1 MMDSDVR
8 IVSQGALTSIPTVEW
23 KQLVLA
29 AIEKGRK
36 RLDFMSD
43 EHHAIRRSAVTELIR
58 TGQPITPE
66 TISRKLGIAQ
76 ARTDDIL
83 DDLERN
89 VFFLVRNE
97 DGAVS
102 WAFPVTTDRTPH
114 KLTFSTGDRLYGA

>member
-1 MMDSDVR
+1 MDSDVR

-29 AIEKGRK
+29 AIKRGRK

-43 EHHAIRRSAVTELIR
+43 EHHAIRRSAVTELVR
-58 TGQPITPE
+58 TGQPIAPE
-66 TISRKLGIAQ
+66 TFSRQLGISTS
-76 ARTDDIL
+76 RTDEIL

-89 VFFLVRNE
+89 LFFLVRNE
-97 DGAVS
+97 EGAVS

-114 KLTFSTGDRLYGA
+114 KLTFSTGKRLYGA

>member
-1 MMDSDVR
+1 MDSDVR

-29 AIEKGRK
+29 AIKRGRK

-43 EHHAIRRSAVTELIR
+43 EHHAIRRSAVTELVR
-58 TGQPITPE
+58 TGQPIAPE
-66 TISRKLGIAQ
+66 TFSRQLGISTS
-76 ARTDDIL
+76 RTDEIL

-89 VFFLVRNE
+89 LFFLVRNE
-97 DGAVS
+97 EGAVS

-114 KLTFSTGDRLYGA
+114 KLTFSTGERLYGA

>member
-1 MMDSDVR
+1 MDSDVR

-29 AIEKGRK
+29 AIERGRK

-43 EHHAIRRSAVTELIR
+43 EHHAIRRSAVTELVR
-58 TGQPITPE
+58 TRQPITPE
-66 TISRKLGIAQ
+66 TFSQQLGISTS
-76 ARTDDIL
+76 RTDEIL

-89 VFFLVRNE
+89 LFFLVRNE
-97 DGAVS
+97 EGAVS

-114 KLTFSTGDRLYGA
+114 KLTFSTGERLYGA

>member
-1 MMDSDVR
+1 MDSDVR

-66 TISRKLGIAQ
+66 TFSRKLGIAQ

-89 VFFLVRNE
+89 LFFLVRNE

-102 WAFPVTTDRTPH
+102 WAFPVTTDHTPH
-114 KLTFSTGDRLYGA
+114 KLTFSTGERLYGA